1 MSLENF
7 NMNSIK
13 LAILVSFSLTVSA
26 CATLDKSECKNAD
39 WQIIGLEDGAK
50 GRAVT
55 YIGNH
60 RKACAEHGIKPNL
73 DQYQI
78 GHQAGLT
85 QFCTAEVGFSRG
97 KKGYTYNGVCPAHL
111 SADFLY
117 GYERGREL
125 YLLNKDIRQING
137 EIKDREEQLETMQAE
152 INELELKLISKAGS
166 PTQRL
171 AMLQDL
177 KALQSAQ
184 AKLESEIHHLQL
196 DAARIQGNYDVL
208 NAQSAF

>member
-1 MSLENF
+1 
-7 NMNSIK
+7 MNNNK
-13 LAILVSFSLTVSA
+13 LAILVSLSLAVSA
-26 CATLDKSECKNAD
+26 CATLDKSECQNAD
-39 WQIIGLEDGAK
+39 WQIIGLEDGSK

-73 DQYQI
+73 DLYQI
-78 GHQAGLT
+78 GHQAGLA
-85 QFCTAEVGFSRG
+85 QFCTAEVGFSRA
-97 KKGYTYNGVCPAHL
+97 KKGYSYNGVCPAHL
-111 SADFLY
+111 RADFLY
-117 GYERGREL
+117 GYEKGREL
-125 YLLNKDIRQING
+125 YLLSKNIRQING
-137 EIKDREEQLETMQAE
+137 GIKNRETQLEAMQAE

-166 PTQRL
+166 QTQRL

-196 DAARIQGNYDVL
+196 DAARLQGNYDVL
-208 NAQSAF
+208 NAQSTF